1 MLLQSLGHF
10 KVRNAIARAHI
21 LFIFFSLDLQ
31 GLLYRDD
38 GVIID
43 DGAFKLHYAFTSYL
57 LLFASF
63 LVTGKVY
70 LGSPIQVA
78 ISTGTR

>member
-10 KVRNAIARAHI
+10 K
-21 LFIFFSLDLQ
+21 
-31 GLLYRDD
+31 GLLYRDS

-43 DGAFKLHYAFTSYL
+43 DIAFKLHYDATSYC

-70 LGSPIQVA
+70 LGNPIQV
-78 ISTGTR
+78 GLLLLHL